1 MMRLIAFLLLIAVPI
16 LGVYTFMTAADN
28 DWWFPP
34 AYSTFA
40 PDIDWLFDFIMYMV
54 AFTFVVTEVALAWF
68 VLKYSAKRND
78 KGVFTHGSHKL
89 EMIWTAIPSVALL
102 VIAFTQMETF
112 AKIKFAS
119 GFPTDGA
126 YTREKP
132 IAEVWASQFDWR
144 IRYPGDDGV
153 LGTVDDLESS
163 FEFVVPVNEN
173 VVFDLRSRD
182 VIHSW
187 FVPEF
192 RLKQDALPG
201 HTIPVWFNAT
211 KEGSYDLIC
220 AELCGWG
227 HYKMSGRVRVVSRP
241 AFDAYMSEL
250 KAKWFSNGNKE

>member
-16 LGVYTFMTAADN
+16 LGVYTFVNAQEHN
-28 DWWFPP
+28 WWFPP

-40 PDIDWLFDFIMYMV
+40 PDIDWLFNFIMYMV
-54 AFTFVVTEVALAWF
+54 AFTFIVTEVALAWF
-68 VLKYSAKRND
+68 VWQYSAKRND

-89 EMIWTAIPSVALL
+89 EMIWTAIPAVALL

-119 GFPTDGA
+119 GFPTEGP

-144 IRYPGDDGV
+144 FRYPGDDGV

-163 FEFVVPVNEN
+163 YEFVVPVGVD
-173 VVFDLRSRD
+173 VVFHLRARD

-211 KEGSYDLIC
+211 KEGSYDLVC

-227 HYKMSGRVRVVSRP
+227 HYKMAGRVRVVS
-241 AFDAYMSEL
+241 AQEFEAYMAEL
-250 KAKWFSNGNKE
+250 KAKWFSNGKE